1 MPRSLGSVVKIKLK
15 RKSPKYLKSKHN
27 CELKVFREQWVTVI
41 SDKQMLR
48 RVGLS
53 VEDIGIHFFLA
64 LRMATGRQGRKHGV
78 GTVAEN
84 SL

>member
-1 MPRSLGSVVKIKLK
+1 M
-15 RKSPKYLKSKHN
+15 
-27 CELKVFREQWVTVI
+27 TVI